1 MSSTISPLLRTDL
14 DGVFRPRSV
23 AIYGISDRTSQRI
36 AENMKVPGVPF
47 YGINPTKDE
56 ACGIRCYASMAECP
70 EVPEMV
76 VMGVGHGRIEAAVED
91 VLSVPG
97 VRAIIT
103 PGLGNEAGAVG
114 PEVSGRVCTRIA
126 EAGVAMIGPNCM
138 GVATPGAPSP
148 WIGSLHKTFIP
159 GPVATVAHS
168 GSIGEILVS
177 LGPRIG
183 FRTVVSAGNEG
194 AMLDGGQV
202 IITDVSDMVGYFA
215 DDDQTRVVGLF
226 LETIRRPAAFEAA
239 LQRLAEAGKVAI
251 VLKVGTS
258 EMGRQAAL
266 THTGALVGNDR
277 SFSAMLRYYNAIRVD
292 DFGTW
297 LEHLEVFSRATPPRG
312 RRIGAVTN
320 SGGEGEYFADKAEQA
335 GIPLRTFSPELRG
348 RIVAEFP
355 NFRDVKHVGNPVDCW
370 AIDDDRI
377 VFPRVFQLM
386 AESGEFDVLVSD
398 IDHSQWLH
406 GGERN
411 LARDIADDLLAATR
425 GTDLFPAVITVTTAD
440 PPIEDLEWARE
451 HDIPLLKG
459 SLPGLRALAA
469 RLAHNPRVPSPRAVD
484 SAPPPAGSG
493 ALPELDSARIAA
505 GYGVPYVRAERCA
518 DPEQAVIAA
527 ERLGY
532 PVVVKVD
539 NVAHKAR
546 VGGVALGLADAAGV
560 REAAE
565 RMGGRVI
572 VAEQVSGGVEVLVGM
587 ARDDDFGATVV
598 VGIGGALAEALDL
611 VTASLAPLDRD
622 GATELVTSLPALE
635 RLLGGEI
642 PGGLLDAIVAVSRLA
657 AEHPEISE
665 IDINPLLVSPQ
676 RAVALDCLITL
687 GNAKESAA

>member
-1 MSSTISPLLRTDL
+1 MSSTVSPLLRTDL

-23 AIYGISDRTSQRI
+23 AIYGISERTSQRI
-36 AENMKVPGVPF
+36 AENMTVPGVPF
-47 YGINPTKDE
+47 YGVNPTKSE
-56 ACGIRCYASMAECP
+56 ACGVRCYASMAECP

-76 VMGVGHGRIEAAVED
+76 VMGVGHRRIEAAIDD

-103 PGLGNEAGAVG
+103 PGLGNEAG
-114 PEVSGRVCTRIA
+114 
-126 EAGVAMIGPNCM
+126 EAGPAISERIRDRVLDAGIAMIGPNCM
-138 GVATPGAPSP
+138 GVATPGAASP
-148 WIGSLHKTFIP
+148 WIGSLHDTFVA
-159 GPVATVAHS
+159 GPVATLAHS

-183 FRTVVSAGNEG
+183 FRTVISAGNET
-194 AMLDGGQV
+194 V
-202 IITDVSDMVGYFA
+202 TDVADIVGYFA
-215 DDDQTRVVGLF
+215 DDEQTRVVGLF
-226 LETIRRPAAFEAA
+226 LETVRRPAAFEEA
-239 LQRLAEAGKVAI
+239 LRRLAEAGKVAI

-258 EMGRQAAL
+258 DMGRQAAL
-266 THTGALVGNDR
+266 THTGALVGDDR

-292 DFGTW
+292 DFGAW

-335 GIPLRTFSPELRG
+335 GIPLQPFSDALTA
-348 RIVAEFP
+348 RIKAEFP
-355 NFRDVKHVGNPVDCW
+355 NFSDVGNPADCW
-370 AIDDDRI
+370 AIDDDRV
-377 VFPRVFQLM
+377 VFPRVFQLL

-406 GGERN
+406 GGERE
-411 LARDIADDLLAATR
+411 LATNIANDLRAACA
-425 GTDLFPAVITVTTAD
+425 GSDLFPCVITITTSD
-440 PPIEDLEWARE
+440 PPLEDTEWARE

-459 SLPGLRALAA
+459 TLPGLRALAS
-469 RLAHNPRVPSPRAVD
+469 RLAHSPRVPLSRAVD
-484 SAPPPAGSG
+484 PAPAFDGSG

-505 GYGVPYVRAERCA
+505 SYGVPYVRAERCA
-518 DPEQAVIAA
+518 DAEQAIAAA

-532 PVVVKVD
+532 PVVVKID

-560 REAAE
+560 RDAAE

-587 ARDDDFGATVV
+587 VRDSDFGATVV

-611 VTASLAPLDRD
+611 VSASLAPLDRD
-622 GATELVTSLPALE
+622 GAIELIESLPALG
-635 RLLGGEI
+635 RLLDGQI
-642 PGGLLDAIVAVSRLA
+642 PSGLVDAVVAVSRLA
-657 AEHPEISE
+657 AEHPEVSE

-687 GNAKESAA
+687 GNSEESAA

>member
-1 MSSTISPLLRTDL
+1 MKTANTPLLRSRL
-14 DGVFRPRSV
+14 DGVFRPKSV
-23 AIYGISDRTSQRI
+23 AIYGISDRTSLRI

-47 YGINPTKDE
+47 YGINPTKAE
-56 ACGIRCYASMAECP
+56 ACGVRCYPSLAECP

-76 VMGVGHGRIEAAVED
+76 VMGVGHGRIETAIDD
-91 VLSVPG
+91 VLSCPG

-114 PEVSGRVCTRIA
+114 PEISARISERVA
-126 EAGVAMIGPNCM
+126 DAGIAMIGPNCM
-138 GVATPGAPSP
+138 GVATPGQPSP
-148 WIGSLHKTFIP
+148 WIGSLHPTFVP
-159 GPVATVAHS
+159 GPVATLAHS

-183 FRTVVSAGNEG
+183 FRTVISAGNET
-194 AMLDGGQV
+194 V
-202 IITDVSDMVGYFA
+202 TDVADMVGYFA
-215 DDDQTRVVGLF
+215 DDEQTRVVGLF
-226 LETIRRPAAFEAA
+226 LETVRRPAAFEAA
-239 LQRLAEAGKVAI
+239 LHKLAEAGKVAI

-258 EMGRQAAL
+258 EMGKRAAF
-266 THTGALVGNDR
+266 THTGALVGDDD

-292 DFGTW
+292 DFGVW

-335 GIPLRTFSPELRG
+335 GIPLQPFSAGLIA
-348 RIVAEFP
+348 RIKSEFP
-355 NFRDVKHVGNPVDCW
+355 NFSEVGNPADCW

-377 VFPRVFQLM
+377 VFPRVFELM
-386 AESGEFDVLVSD
+386 AESGEFDVLVSAN
-398 IDHSQWLH
+398 DHSHWLH
-406 GGERN
+406 GDERELPTN
-411 LARDIADDLLAATR
+411 IAGDLLAATTGR
-425 GTDLFPAVITVTTAD
+425 EIFPCVITVTTAD
-440 PPIEDLEWARE
+440 PPIEDIEWARE

-469 RLAHNPRVPSPRAVD
+469 RLAHRQRTPLSRAVD
-484 SAPPPAGSG
+484 PAPSIDGAG
-493 ALPELDSARIAA
+493 ALPELDSATIA
-505 GYGVPYVRAERCA
+505 GDYGVPYVRAERCA
-518 DPEQAVIAA
+518 DADEAAAAA

-532 PVVVKVD
+532 PVVVKID

-546 VGGVALGLADAAGV
+546 VGGVALGLSDAAGV

-587 ARDDDFGATVV
+587 VRDRDFGATVV

-611 VTASLAPLDRD
+611 VTASLAPLDRE
-622 GATELVTSLPALE
+622 GAIELVRSLPALD
-635 RLLGGEI
+635 RLLQGAI
-642 PGGLLDAIVAVSRLA
+642 PEGLIDAIVAVSRMA

-687 GNAKESAA
+687 ATAEESAA

>member
-1 MSSTISPLLRTDL
+1 MSSTVSPLLRTDL
-14 DGVFRPRSV
+14 DGVFRPKSV

-47 YGINPTKDE
+47 YGINPTKPE
-56 ACGIRCYASMAECP
+56 ACGVRCYPSMAECP
-70 EVPEMV
+70 EAPDMV
-76 VMGVGHGRIEAAVED
+76 VMGVGHGRIEAAIDD

-103 PGLGNEAGAVG
+103 PGLGNEAGSAG
-114 PEVSGRVCTRIA
+114 PEISERIRA
-126 EAGVAMIGPNCM
+126 KVLEAGIAMIGPNCM

-148 WIGSLHKTFIP
+148 WIGSLHETFVP
-159 GPVATVAHS
+159 GPVATMAHS

-183 FRTVVSAGNEG
+183 FRTVVSAGNET
-194 AMLDGGQV
+194 V
-202 IITDVSDMVGYFA
+202 TDIADMVGYFA
-215 DDDQTRVVGLF
+215 EDEQTRVVGLF
-226 LETIRRPAAFEAA
+226 LEAVRRPAAFEAA
-239 LQRLAEAGKVAI
+239 LQKLAEADKVAI

-258 EMGRQAAL
+258 EMGRRAAL
-266 THTGALVGNDR
+266 AHTGALVGDDR

-292 DFGTW
+292 DFGVW

-335 GIPLRTFSPELRG
+335 GIPLQPFSDALTA
-348 RIVAEFP
+348 RIKAEFP
-355 NFRDVKHVGNPVDCW
+355 NFLDVTNPADCW
-370 AIDDDRI
+370 AIDDDRV
-377 VFPRVFQLM
+377 VFPRVFQLL

-406 GGERN
+406 GGERE
-411 LARDIADDLLAATR
+411 LAANIA
-425 GTDLFPAVITVTTAD
+425 GDLQAACAGSDLFPCVITVTTAD
-440 PPIEDLEWARE
+440 PPIEDIEWARR

-459 SLPGLRALAA
+459 TLPGLRALAA
-469 RLAHNPRVPSPRAVD
+469 RLAHRRQVPLSRAVD
-484 SAPPPAGSG
+484 LAPPLDGEG
-493 ALPELDSARIAA
+493 ALPELDSARIATA
-505 GYGVPYVRAERCA
+505 YGVPYVRAERCA
-518 DPEQAVIAA
+518 DANEAVSAA

-532 PVVVKVD
+532 PVVVKID
-539 NVAHKAR
+539 NIAHKAR

-572 VAEQVSGGVEVLVGM
+572 VAEQMSGGVEVLVGM
-587 ARDDDFGATVV
+587 ARDSDYGATVV

-611 VTASLAPLDRD
+611 VAVSLAPLDRD
-622 GATELVTSLPALE
+622 GASDLIRSLPALD
-635 RLLGGEI
+635 RLLDGRATD
-642 PGGLLDAIVAVSRLA
+642 GLVDTVVAVSRLA

-665 IDINPLLVSPQ
+665 IDINPLLVSGE
-676 RAVALDCLITL
+676 RAVALDCLIVIENTE
-687 GNAKESAA
+687 ESAA